1 MKKRIWMPIVGLLM
15 LSVITTPAMAKT
27 AATKEP
33 ISFTLE
39 NIITIPSGK
48 MWLTNDNIQQIK
60 KVKQVGTV
68 SGYFDGTME
77 FVVSMSINWTS
88 GEGTG
93 HGKFVITTDD
103 SSIGG
108 TFRIEGNWATLHII
122 GTLVGTNS
130 AGIYEGKKIMCA
142 LEQTEPNVVAFDGI
156 ILSSRP

>member
-1 MKKRIWMPIVGLLM
+1 MKKRIWIPMIGLLV
-15 LSVITTPAMAKT
+15 LSVIMAPVMAKT

-39 NIITIPSGK
+39 NITTIPSGK

-77 FVVSMSINWTS
+77 VVVSMSINWTS
-88 GEGTG
+88 GEGSG
-93 HGKFVITTDD
+93 HGKFVIKTDD
-103 SSIGG
+103 GSIGG
-108 TFRIEGNWATLHII
+108 TFRVEGNWATLHII

-130 AGIYEGKKIMCA
+130 TGIYEDKKIMCS
-142 LEQTEPNVVAFDGI
+142 LEQTEPNEVSIDGI
-156 ILSSRP
+156 ILSPRP

>member
-1 MKKRIWMPIVGLLM
+1 M
-15 LSVITTPAMAKT
+15 LSVITAPVMAKT

-48 MWLTNDNIQQIK
+48 MWITNDNIQQIK
-60 KVKQVGTV
+60 KAKQAGTV

-77 FVVSMSINWTS
+77 IVVSMTLNWTS
-88 GEGTG
+88 SEGTG

-103 SSIGG
+103 GSIGG

-130 AGIYEGKKIMCA
+130 TGIYEGKKIMCS
-142 LEQTEPNVVAFDGI
+142 LEQTEPDVVSIDGI